1 MRRLRRGSLVVFS
14 MSIVAATANR
24 SIAQSSRAMSV
35 ECAGVANSPASRQ
48 KAEQWVQDKLKAF
61 LPTPTLALRMK
72 SLELQAEQVKL
83 ALYGIGSTCEQYL
96 AGKIEKADA
105 DRSLSGFEQTIS
117 DFLHDIGN
125 EAVLLAAKGQ
135 VSDIDAIRS
144 SLTVIGTTGRQ
155 AALLGEDGLA
165 EQSQQKMVKALA
177 DFSTAFVGQ
186 TCWDQVF
193 SDDLPFTINQQN
205 EIAGTGI
212 DVRPCAQ
219 RRFTAR
225 VENFTFESCTVHGV
239 GDWRVRWNLAAP
251 MGAGGTGSG
260 KLEYDR
266 DRATGDYAADWG
278 ANGVEYRASGKMEL
292 VRRDGS
298 PGEQASYTLSGDM
311 DVRITKG
318 KELIA
323 MMEKLMNQKTKPAK
337 GSFSVTPQVSDKPCK
352 SLDP

>member
-1 MRRLRRGSLVVFS
+1 MRRLPGSLVVFS
-14 MSIVAATANR
+14 TSIVAATGNLAL
-24 SIAQSSRAMSV
+24 AQSSRAMSV
-35 ECAGVANSPASRQ
+35 ECAGVANSAASRQ

-61 LPTPTLALRMK
+61 LPTPAQALRMK

-83 ALYGIGSTCEQYL
+83 ALYAIGSTCEQYL
-96 AGKIEKADA
+96 AGKIEKTDA

-117 DFLHDIGN
+117 DFVHDVGN
-125 EAVLLAAKGQ
+125 ETVLLAAKAQ

-144 SLTVIGTTGRQ
+144 GLTTIGTTGRQ

-165 EQSQQKMVKALA
+165 DQSQQRMVKALTG
-177 DFSTAFVGQ
+177 FSSAFVGQ

-193 SDDLPFTINQQN
+193 SDDLPFSIQQQN
-205 EIAGTGI
+205 EIVGTGI

-225 VENFTFESCTVHGV
+225 VENFTFESCTVRGV
-239 GDWRVRWNLAAP
+239 GDWRVRWNLATP
-251 MGAGGTGSG
+251 TGSSGTGSG
-260 KLEYDR
+260 KLENDR
-266 DRATGDYAADWG
+266 DRAKGDYAADWG
-278 ANGVEYRASGKMEL
+278 ANGVEYRATGKMEL

-323 MMEKLMNQKTKPAK
+323 MMEKLMNQKTKLTH

-352 SLDP
+352 SLDH